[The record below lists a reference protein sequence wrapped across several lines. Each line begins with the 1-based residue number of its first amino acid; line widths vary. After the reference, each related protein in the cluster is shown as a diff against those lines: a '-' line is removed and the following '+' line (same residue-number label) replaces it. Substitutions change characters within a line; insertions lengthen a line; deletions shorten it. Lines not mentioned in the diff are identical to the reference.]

1 MKKYEIENY
10 DKTSKTGAGA
20 GAVAELSKVSPL
32 KVTMKYERINIFR
45 TPAGEYIL
53 QKSPPK
59 PESKS
64 CNTQPRTA
72 WFL

>member
-1 MKKYEIENY
+1 MIENY
-10 DKTSKTGAGA
+10 DKSSKTGAGA

-53 QKSPPK
+53 QKSPLKQKVKAAIPNL
-59 PESKS
+59 ELRGFYS
-64 CNTQPRTA
+64 
-72 WFL
+72 